1 MVLIN
6 TRVNLLR
13 IELND
18 DENKFK
24 NDEKARN
31 AFKILKKPLK
41 KPRETQGP

>member
-1 MVLIN
+1 MVIIN

-24 NDEKARN
+24 NGYQIFAT
-31 AFKILKKPLK
+31 LTQ
-41 KPRETQGP
+41 REEY